1 MIRQAQPADAAAV
14 GEIWNEIIRNTAATF
29 ASAEKSEAEIAAL
42 ITGRQAAGRG
52 FWVAEDAAGLL
63 GFATYDQFRG
73 GNGYRRSME
82 HTIQLHDRARGRGF
96 GRALMTRLEDHAR
109 QAGGHVMMAGVSA
122 ENPAGRDFHLAIG
135 YKLIATLP
143 EVGHKFDRYMDL
155 WLMQKILT

>member
-1 MIRQAQPADAAAV
+1 MIRAALPDDAAGI
-14 GEIWNEIIRNTAATF
+14 GEIWNRIIRDTAATF
-29 ASAEKSEAEIAAL
+29 VSAEKSQSEIAAL
-42 ITGRQAAGRG
+42 ITGRQAAGHG
-52 FWVAEDAAGLL
+52 FWVAEDAAGIL

-82 HTIQLHDRARGRGF
+82 HTIQLHDRARGRGL
-96 GRALMTRLEDHAR
+96 GRALMAGLEDHAR
-109 QAGGHVMMAGVSA
+109 QSGVHVMMAGVSA